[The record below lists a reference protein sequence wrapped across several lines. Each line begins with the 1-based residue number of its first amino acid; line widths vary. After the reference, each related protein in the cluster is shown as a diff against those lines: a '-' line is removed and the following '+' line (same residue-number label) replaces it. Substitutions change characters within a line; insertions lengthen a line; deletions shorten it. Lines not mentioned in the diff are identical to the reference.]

1 MHAAVAA
8 LLRRPDPR
16 TPLSAAEARELLA
29 LTPEHTLDL
38 LAAARLAASTAGRVP
53 FTCGIV
59 NAKSSGQ
66 NAEGLGF
73 AIPVNT
79 AIQVAEELINNGYVT
94 GRPAMGVTVLSIN
107 DAQTAF
113 QYGVNQAGVYVQSVN
128 EGGAADKA
136 GLQPGDRFVSIDG
149 TAVNSTSDIT
159 GIIGEHAVGDTI
171 EVQVVRGTQI
181 VTANVTLEESTPQAS
196 STQRTEG

>member
-59 NAKSSGQ
+59 NAKSGRCAENCAFCAQSAHHHT
-66 NAEGLGF
+66 NAPDYPLLGTD
-73 AIPVNT
+73 ALLRK
-79 AIQVAEELINNGYVT
+79 AE
-94 GRPAMGVTVLSIN
+94 
-107 DAQTAF
+107 
-113 QYGVNQAGVYVQSVN
+113 N
-128 EGGAADKA
+128 EGDYTSRLA
-136 GLQPGDRFVSIDG
+136 LQEEVKSLPFS
-149 TAVNSTSDIT
+149 AVWDAYCAKQNVP
-159 GIIGEHAVGDTI
+159 VGD
-171 EVQVVRGTQI
+171 EWLKI
-181 VTANVTLEESTPQAS
+181 VKQYEKDVMSK
-196 STQRTEG
+196 R

>member
-1 MHAAVAA
+1 MNLLQTNAAVSPGNSGGG
-8 LLRRPDPR
+8 LFNERG
-16 TPLSAAEARELLA
+16 ELI
-29 LTPEHTLDL
+29 
-38 LAAARLAASTAGRVP
+38 
-53 FTCGIV
+53 GIV

-128 EGGAADKA
+128 EGGAANKA

>member
-59 NAKSSGQ
+59 NAKSGRCAENCAFCAQSAHHHTNAPDYPLLGTDALLRKAEALAEAGAMRFGIVTSGTALSPAELDLLCDSLERLRRAGLIEIVDGFVRLTELGLEVQ
-66 NAEGLGF
+66 NAVVL
-73 AIPVNT
+73 
-79 AIQVAEELINNGYVT
+79 EL
-94 GRPAMGVTVLSIN
+94 L
-107 DAQTAF
+107 
-113 QYGVNQAGVYVQSVN
+113 
-128 EGGAADKA
+128 
-136 GLQPGDRFVSIDG
+136 
-149 TAVNSTSDIT
+149 
-159 GIIGEHAVGDTI
+159 
-171 EVQVVRGTQI
+171 
-181 VTANVTLEESTPQAS
+181 
-196 STQRTEG
+196 